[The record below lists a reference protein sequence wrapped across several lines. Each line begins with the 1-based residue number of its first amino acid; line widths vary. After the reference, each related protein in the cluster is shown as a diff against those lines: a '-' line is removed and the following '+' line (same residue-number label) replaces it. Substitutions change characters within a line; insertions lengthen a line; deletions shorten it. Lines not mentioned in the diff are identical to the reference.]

1 MGRLTAGR
9 RDATVGRLI
18 STTSL
23 AATVGRLT
31 TNFPREDDAP
41 PVPSAAKSRLGPGTE
56 ETNRSWSLIEIRG
69 MSIGISTDSLKL
81 KIGGFSCFK

>member
-18 STTSL
+18 STTSV

-31 TNFPREDDAP
+31 TKFGREDDAP
-41 PVPSAAKSRLGPGTE
+41 PVPSAASSRLGPGTE
-56 ETNRSWSLIEIRG
+56 VTNRSWYDLRPLYRVTTNVVVYKDENERRSNLC
-69 MSIGISTDSLKL
+69 M
-81 KIGGFSCFK
+81 